1 MVVGGGVPPAVVGGG
16 VSGVVA
22 GGVPPAVV
30 GGGVSGVVA
39 GGVPPLGVAGAGPLA
54 GAGVPPPLALSPP
67 LGLSLLPPPPQEMS
81 ITVRSKALM
90 RAKKR
95 FMDESTFL
103 SVSLS

>member
-1 MVVGGGVPPAVVGGG
+1 VLPLPL
-16 VSGVVA
+16 VA
-22 GGVPPAVV
+22 GGV
-30 GGGVSGVVA
+30 
-39 GGVPPLGVAGAGPLA
+39 PLGVAGAGPLA
-54 GAGVPPPLALSPP
+54 GAGVPPLALSPP